1 MNAGDLAAAKRAA
14 RAAARECLHA
24 LEPIRDQVSRAMV
37 TGLASVEEWRKV
49 RTVLAYLATPA
60 EVSLD
65 GLWALPDRPV
75 LGAPRVDWQAG
86 TMRGVVV
93 ENPARDVEIR
103 ALGVREPTG
112 SVAIPAEDIDL
123 VLVPGLAFDGQGGRL
138 GRGGGFYD
146 RFLSGLAR
154 ARRVGVCWS
163 GQVVERVPT
172 GPGDERVHMLLTEH
186 GLRSCG
192 A

>member
-1 MNAGDLAAAKRAA
+1 MNPGGLASAKRAA
-14 RAAARECLHA
+14 RASARERLHA
-24 LEPIRDQVSRAMV
+24 LEPIRDLISRAMV
-37 TGLASVEEWRKV
+37 AGLASGEEWSKA

-75 LGAPRVDWQAG
+75 LGAPRVDWNVG
-86 TMRGVVV
+86 TMQGVVV
-93 ENPARDVEIR
+93 ADPDRDIEIR

-112 SVAIPAEDIDL
+112 RDAIPGEDIDL

-138 GRGGGFYD
+138 GRGGGYYD
-146 RFLSGLAR
+146 RFLSGLRR
-154 ARRVGVCWS
+154 ARRIGVCWS
-163 GQVVERVPT
+163 GQVIERVPT

-186 GLRSCG
+186 GLRRCG
-192 A
+192 D